1 MIDRARL
8 TEIYARERHDFVARH
23 PRSAAA
29 YARSEHLFGRVPMT
43 WMNKN
48 AGASRSI
55 WSAPGATASGTST
68 ASSTSTSRLAT
79 PVRWRGTPLR
89 RP

>member
-1 MIDRARL
+1 MIDRVRL
-8 TEIYARERHDFVARH
+8 TEAYARERQDFVARH

-29 YARSEHLFGRVPMT
+29 HRRSGHLFGRVPMT

-48 AGASRSI
+48 AGRFPIYLERAHGNRVWAI
-55 WSAPGATASGTST
+55 T
-68 ASSTSTSRLAT
+68 ASSTSTSRLPT
-79 PVRWRGTPLR
+79 PVRWRGTRPR